1 MQRWWV
7 IPHWSVGLMAASLAI
22 AQPPEATVSRLT
34 REGPYLVNTTT
45 GTLPI
50 SPNARLKV
58 DATSSIVVRG
68 ISRDEFCHYTIKQR
82 VRARNQ
88 AQAER
93 VLRLLRVHQNSIRD
107 ISHGDADTF
116 TLLDSDPGGVVCN
129 MELTVPRTLR
139 EVTMLSHGGD
149 VEAYDL
155 AGIVIAETAGGRV
168 QMDRIGSDAV
178 ARTGGSDIRI
188 GQVGGSLRCFS
199 GGGSIQVDR
208 AGGETW
214 CDTAGGE
221 ITIGEVDGPLH
232 ATTAGGNIQ
241 VYQAA
246 SYVNARSDGGLIE
259 VQRSGGVV
267 SAQTREGWI
276 QIGSAQGV
284 QCESAAGTI
293 RVKSTGGALRAQT
306 ALGNI
311 LAELLPGPKIQ
322 ESSLNTTAG
331 DITVLIS
338 SKVAVT
344 IQAVNATLGSMGRI
358 VSDFPEVRV
367 RRGGPARPAMAE
379 GSINGGGPLL
389 KISAAGGTIYLRR
402 ER

>member
-7 IPHWSVGLMAASLAI
+7 IPIISVLAV
-22 AQPPEATVSRLT
+22 AQPPEEMVSKLT
-34 REGPYLVNTTT
+34 REGAYFVNTTT
-45 GTLPI
+45 GSMPI
-50 SPNARLKV
+50 SAVARLKV

-68 ISRDEFCHYTIKQR
+68 GSRNELCHFTIKQK

-88 AQAER
+88 AQAKR
-93 VLRLLRVHQNSIRD
+93 VLDLLRVHQNSIRD
-107 ISHGDADTF
+107 VVRGDANTF
-116 TLLDSDPGGVVCN
+116 TLADADPGGVICN

-139 EVTMLSHGGD
+139 ELTMLSHGGD
-149 VEAYDL
+149 VEAYDMD
-155 AGIVIAETAGGRV
+155 GVVVAETAGGRV

-188 GQVGGSLRCFS
+188 GRVVGTLRCFS
-199 GGGSIQVDR
+199 GGGNIQVNR

-221 ITIGEVDGPLH
+221 ITIDEVDGPLH

-276 QIGSAQGV
+276 QVGSAQGV

-311 LAELLPGPKIQ
+311 LAELLPGPQ
-322 ESSLNTTAG
+322 LAESSLNTSSG

-338 SKVAVT
+338 SKVAITV
-344 IQAVNATLGSMGRI
+344 QAVNATLGAMGRI
-358 VSDFPEVRV
+358 ISDFPEVRV
-367 RRGGPARPAMAE
+367 KRGGPARPAIAE
-379 GSINGGGPLL
+379 GPINGGGPLL